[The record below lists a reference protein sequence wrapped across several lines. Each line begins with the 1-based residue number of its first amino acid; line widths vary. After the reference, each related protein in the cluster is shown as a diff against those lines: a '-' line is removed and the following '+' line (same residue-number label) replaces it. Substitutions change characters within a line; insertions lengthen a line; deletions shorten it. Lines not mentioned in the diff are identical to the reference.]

1 MVTEGV
7 GTVPELASLSGTGE
21 KPVYVGGFVTLYA
34 ETPTDTRLRLPRDVV
49 ARELQRSGDAS
60 LPLNINHD
68 DSSVVG
74 SVRLF
79 DTEAGLFCIGQLHS
93 STFLN
98 IVGKAAEKSKL
109 VARGP
114 ADGLDADPVVEY
126 LSAGFPAL
134 SLSSCVPSE
143 DCSERPNFFRHVSL
157 CGLGRRR
164 GTLAVYGRDCNWIVD
179 KFSVLTEDERG
190 AISGGALAMC
200 ADEGSDPFN
209 SDPYGLLASSVD
221 DGYIAERLCRLR
233 YDKRLLGLSSSDT
246 YVKASE
252 LPDDSEGH
260 EAHSIICT
268 DCQGEEDREI
278 MAQAPHSLTPVVGAG
293 TSSGQNVPIPSD
305 CVYLSRDALMSIL
318 SAASNSSTVSP
329 HNTYP
334 TAPANAHSG
343 MGHFERVYGQRGPY
357 ISGRPYG
364 YPDADRYGY
373 YDHWYRP
380 RYDMEDLRW
389 DRERFDV
396 GSFRDRRRRRAPS
409 PDDDDDDEDCVSAR
423 GRSRPAHEPIR
434 KKRRNHRME
443 ELSLPGESGYP
454 KQVNIP
460 EQRSPEDSNMIEFR
474 ATLNE
479 IKKDI
484 SQIKSKTD
492 KAGGPGPSREESV
505 GSSDQ
510 RSIPVSD
517 NGERKQELVNASCD
531 PAASANV
538 ADGKRNGMLEV
549 NKRMFMS
556 LLNKID

>member
-7 GTVPELASLSGTGE
+7 ETAPESAPVSGAAE

-34 ETPTDTRLRLPRDVV
+34 ETPTDSRLRLPREVV
-49 ARELQRSGDAS
+49 ARELQRSGDVP

-79 DTEAGLFCIGQLHS
+79 DTGAGLFCLGQLQS

-98 IVGKAAEKSKL
+98 IVEKAAEKSKL

-114 ADGLDADPVVEY
+114 ADGLNADPVVEY

-143 DCSERPNFFRHVSL
+143 DCSERSSFFKHVSL

-164 GTLAVYGRDCNWIVD
+164 GTLAVYGRNCDWIVD
-179 KFSVLTEDERG
+179 KFSVLTEDEKG

-200 ADEGSDPFN
+200 TDESRDPFN

-252 LPDDSEGH
+252 LPDDNEGH

-268 DCQGEEDREI
+268 DCRGEEDREI
-278 MAQAPHSLTPVVGAG
+278 MAQPPHALTPVVGAG
-293 TSSGQNVPIPSD
+293 TSSGPNVPIPSD
-305 CVYLSRDALMSIL
+305 CVYLSKDALMSIL
-318 SAASNSSTVSP
+318 SAASRSSNAIAS

-334 TAPANAHSG
+334 TPPPNAHNV
-343 MGHFERVYGQRGPY
+343 MGHFERTYGQRGNY
-357 ISGRPYG
+357 IGGGPYG
-364 YPDADRYGY
+364 YPDAEQRVY
-373 YDHWYRP
+373 YDQWYRP

-389 DRERFDV
+389 DRERAD
-396 GSFRDRRRRRAPS
+396 GPFRDRRRRRAPS
-409 PDDDDDDEDCVSAR
+409 PDDDDDDEDRISAR
-423 GRSRPAHEPIR
+423 GRSRPVSEPVR
-434 KKRRNHRME
+434 KKRRAPRDD

-454 KQVNIP
+454 RQVANMP
-460 EQRSPEDSNMIEFR
+460 EQRVSEDNNMLEFR

-479 IKKDI
+479 IRKDI
-484 SQIKSKTD
+484 SQIKA
-492 KAGGPGPSREESV
+492 KADRSGGAAREESV

-510 RSIPVSD
+510 RSTPTTE
-517 NGERKQELVNASCD
+517 NGERKPELVNASCD
-531 PAASANV
+531 PAASVNV
-538 ADGKRNGMLEV
+538 ADAKRNGMLEV
-549 NKRMFMS
+549 NKRVFMS